1 MDCSLADS
9 SVHGIILARILQWIC
24 HFLLQ
29 EIFPT
34 QGLNSSLQCLLH
46 WQQDSLPLS
55 HLGSPAHL
63 LASMKYFTLSVTII
77 KSIQTQTSRQCLDFF
92 PDVFIKILLFKKELF
107 IKFHKSSK
115 ESKTSFIRI
124 NLYIQSRFD
133 LT

>member
-1 MDCSLADS
+1 MYWNLADS
-9 SVHGIILARILQWIC
+9 SVHGIILARILQWFC

-29 EIFPT
+29 DIFPT

-46 WQQDSLPLS
+46 WQANSSPLS

-63 LASMKYFTLSVTII
+63 LASMKYFSLSVTVI
-77 KSIQTQTSRQCLDFF
+77 KSIQTQTPRQCLDFF

-107 IKFHKSSK
+107 IEFHKSAK

-133 LT
+133 LA